1 MAQVNDPARERSTS
15 HEAALDHRKSS
26 SMCVDVV
33 TKTVRRDGAIG
44 SIAMALLGVEDVR
57 FFNDQYI
64 VKAPARNEES
74 LRSSS
79 FQWHYDSQW
88 CDAETTSM
96 YTAYLSCW
104 VPLDDV
110 SEENGTLRILPYPE
124 ASSAAATHREKALAY
139 PSRQTLPSPLLDGG
153 CDGAGRL
160 ITVSAGSVVFFSD
173 VVLHCSGPN
182 IGDSI
187 RRVWMPQFSAG
198 PILRRDGRPVSL
210 TAKLV

>member
-1 MAQVNDPARERSTS
+1 VAQVNDPTRECSTS
-15 HEAALDHRKSS
+15 GDTELDHRKSS
-26 SMCVDVV
+26 SMCVDLV
-33 TKTVRRDGAIG
+33 TETVRRDGAIG
-44 SIAMALLGVEDVR
+44 SIARALLGVDDVR

-64 VKAPARNEES
+64 VKPPARNKEC

-88 CDAETTSM
+88 CDAEHSSSYTS
-96 YTAYLSCW
+96 YLSCW

-110 SEENGTLRILPYPE
+110 SEENGTLRILPYAE
-124 ASSAAATHREKALAY
+124 ASAAATHREKALAY
-139 PSRQTLPSPLLDGG
+139 PSRQTLPSPLSDDG
-153 CDGAGRL
+153 CDGIGRL

-182 IGDSI
+182 LGDSI

-198 PILRRDGRPVSL
+198 PIMRRDGRPVSL
-210 TAKLV
+210 TTKLV

>member
-1 MAQVNDPARERSTS
+1 
-15 HEAALDHRKSS
+15 
-26 SMCVDVV
+26 
-33 TKTVRRDGAIG
+33 
-44 SIAMALLGVEDVR
+44 MALLGVEDVR

-64 VKAPARNEES
+64 VKPPARNEES

-124 ASSAAATHREKALAY
+124 ASSAAARTGRKR
-139 PSRQTLPSPLLDGG
+139 SRILH
-153 CDGAGRL
+153 GR
-160 ITVSAGSVVFFSD
+160 
-173 VVLHCSGPN
+173 
-182 IGDSI
+182 
-187 RRVWMPQFSAG
+187 RY
-198 PILRRDGRPVSL
+198 LRRSWTVDAMELVDSL
-210 TAKLV
+210 P